1 MAKEDNQT
9 INSKEIKVSKE
20 EEIKVSKEELIKS
33 KRYECQRDIISAI
46 LIDNETYTLEQVDKL
61 ISQFLQ
67 RKVIE

>member
-1 MAKEDNQT
+1 MSREDDKT
-9 INSKEIKVSKE
+9 INSEV
-20 EEIKVSKEELIKS
+20 IKVSKEELIRS

-46 LIDNETYTLEQVDKL
+46 LVDNETYTLEQVDKL

>member
-1 MAKEDNQT
+1 MSREDDKT
-9 INSKEIKVSKE
+9 INS
-20 EEIKVSKEELIKS
+20 EEIKVSKEELIRS

-46 LIDNETYTLEQVDKL
+46 LVDNETYTLEQIDKL